1 MSTYDIREILWERG
15 EWLRK
20 YVASPK
26 RRMSHEGPA
35 SHALGNDMD
44 LGWTGSAFLPQK
56 IYAVPNEEFLELTYD
71 LPNFEDMPLLWLA
84 WCSSGK
90 PTTFIIQ
97 NLKDGDTIAV
107 DTQGYEYARYRAS
120 CKRMMPVV

>member
-20 YVASPK
+20 YITSPK
-26 RRMSHEGPA
+26 SRMSHEGPA
-35 SHALGNDMD
+35 SHLLGEVDGYIGN
-44 LGWTGSAFLPQK
+44 AFLPQK

>member
-26 RRMSHEGPA
+26 SRMSHEGPA
-35 SHALGNDMD
+35 SHLLGEVDGYIGN
-44 LGWTGSAFLPQK
+44 AFLPQK
-56 IYAVPNEEFLELTYD
+56 IYAVPNEEFLELAYD
-71 LPNFEDMPLLWLA
+71 LPYFEDMPLLWLA